1 MELTLYVHNS
11 KATWKQSKKKKKKS
25 SFTFSFITFPQHI
38 DKAIMDSRYRGS
50 KKKKKKKKN

>member
-1 MELTLYVHNS
+1 MFTIAKLYENS
-11 KATWKQSKKKKKKS
+11 QKKKKS

-50 KKKKKKKKN
+50 KNKNKKKK

>member
-1 MELTLYVHNS
+1 MFTIAKLYENS
-11 KATWKQSKKKKKKS
+11 QKKKKS

-50 KKKKKKKKN
+50 KNKKKNKK

>member
-1 MELTLYVHNS
+1 MFTIAKLYENS
-11 KATWKQSKKKKKKS
+11 QKKKKS

-50 KKKKKKKKN
+50 KNKKKKKNKKKINRAN